1 VRKSIVKP
9 LAFLLVA
16 AQLLLAVPAMA
27 LAQSTWATAD
37 SNPCDEMM
45 GSTTSDECPCCP
57 DGADSMKD
65 CLASCT
71 LAAVA
76 SSDVPLPARPVA
88 SSLRVEGLPSAPL
101 LSAADP
107 PLKPPPIR

>member
-1 VRKSIVKP
+1 MKP
-9 LAFLLVA
+9 LVFLLVA
-16 AQLLLAVPAMA
+16 AQLLLAVPAIA
-27 LAQSTWATAD
+27 FAQSTSATAE
-37 SNPCDEMM
+37 SSPCDEMM
-45 GSTTSDECPCCP
+45 GSTTHDECPCCP

-76 SSDVPLPARPVA
+76 ISDAPIPARLSEPP
-88 SSLRVEGLPSAPL
+88 LRVDGSPSAPL
-101 LSAADP
+101 ASFADP